1 MAKCIAVTVSGRKCT
16 REAKPHS
23 KYCWQHSG
31 GKGPKRRRPKTTP
44 RRRRSP
50 IRRRSPVRRQSPIR
64 GCSSIR
70 TSTDEYF
77 RNPEDMTTM
86 HKKYCKCIV
95 DVAGNQSDSCLRR
108 KSWGSGRCYNPY
120 AICTRSTGR
129 RGALRCYANYKPS
142 NIPADRW
149 RKYQIM
155 EGKVK

>member
-1 MAKCIAVTVSGRKCT
+1 MKCIAVTVSGRKCT

-44 RRRRSP
+44 RKRRSPARRRSP
-50 IRRRSPVRRQSPIR
+50 TRRTYCP
-64 GCSSIR
+64 R
-70 TSTDEYF
+70 TPTDQYF
-77 RNPEDMTTM
+77 RYPEEMSTM

-108 KSWGSGRCYNPY
+108 KSWGGGCYNPY
-120 AICTRSTGR
+120 AICTKSVGR
-129 RGALRCYANYKPS
+129 RGALRCYSHYKPS
-142 NIPADRW
+142 NIPASKW

-155 EGKVK
+155 EGKVR